1 MQNFSIQLEAYLNE
15 IEGMTH
21 AVLYKYINCTV
32 DKLLALE
39 PVMNYITKY
48 SIIKITTIIVIVII
62 IIIIIIT
69 L

>member
-1 MQNFSIQLEAYLNE
+1 
-15 IEGMTH
+15 MTH

-39 PVMNYITKY
+39 PVINYITKY
-48 SIIKITTIIVIVII
+48 SIIKITIIVIVT
-62 IIIIIIT
+62 IIIIIT

>member
-1 MQNFSIQLEAYLNE
+1 
-15 IEGMTH
+15 MTH
-21 AVLYKYINCTV
+21 AVLYRYINCTV

-39 PVMNYITKY
+39 PVTNYITKY
-48 SIIKITTIIVIVII
+48 SIIKIATVIVTVIII